1 MKFITTIS
9 DTQFNGAGW
18 KPLNT
23 GLILSTLSICNVTQV
38 LLKNGYDFILTHRF
52 TRDALEKVFTQTR
65 RRIGKLPSSTDYLN
79 VMKIIAVSQLVSEVK
94 RTNYCSDS
102 DLTLVEHCKQLHAT
116 AAGKIR
122 PEIIQLD
129 HSYNFGKFSLNS
141 HILDTVPLQEK
152 YSELDLYSLNLI
164 YNIGGSTVNACIKKC
179 CSSCKM
185 VLLEDGNDN
194 VSIKK
199 WKIYKS
205 FLNMGGLKEPNVLVV
220 QLLVNCELQYQHFG
234 GHIMHNGAVDLVPKI
249 IKEINI
255 NLQCQSGN
263 GCDLKALIVKH
274 YFTVRNYSVVNYIQS
289 TEKKKIIHGSA
300 TKK

>member
-9 DTQFNGAGW
+9 DTQFNGTGW

-23 GLILSTLSICNVTQV
+23 GLILTTLSICNVTQV
-38 LLKNGYDFILTHRF
+38 LFKNGYDFILTHRF
-52 TRDALEKVFTQTR
+52 TQDALENVFSQTR
-65 RRIGKLPSSTDYLN
+65 RRIGKLPSSTDCLN
-79 VMKIIAVSQLVSEVK
+79 VMKIIAVSQFVSDVK

-129 HSYNFGKFSLNS
+129 HSYYFDKFSLNS

-164 YNIGGSTVNACIKKC
+164 YNIGGSTVNACIKNC

-199 WKIYKS
+199 
-205 FLNMGGLKEPNVLVV
+205 
-220 QLLVNCELQYQHFG
+220 
-234 GHIMHNGAVDLVPKI
+234 
-249 IKEINI
+249 
-255 NLQCQSGN
+255 
-263 GCDLKALIVKH
+263 
-274 YFTVRNYSVVNYIQS
+274 
-289 TEKKKIIHGSA
+289 
-300 TKK
+300 